1 MERNAGI
8 SRADPDAG
16 PAAVLPGSDVDALE
30 LIRRHLEL
38 ECIGFDAEGSLVRLP
53 CPNPDTVPR
62 LYVARH
68 AGGYAVYPRHD
79 LPRQVRREL
88 AELPPERL
96 FDDEELVARLLAGI
110 ELGTDD
116 PTPWRGKSYVFAE
129 APPPEAYRGA
139 VRLGELHRAA
149 IARYDPGLVVAGRA
163 VFAVL
168 VEGEIV
174 ATCESSREDG
184 VAAEAWVR
192 TLPAHRRRGHARRAT
207 AAWGAHQLRQG
218 KTAYYSHRL
227 DNGASQGVARSLGLR
242 HYIDDIGY

>member
-1 MERNAGI
+1 M
-8 SRADPDAG
+8 
-16 PAAVLPGSDVDALE
+16 DALE

-68 AGGYAVYPRHD
+68 AGGYAVYLRHD

-88 AELPPERL
+88 AALPPQRL
-96 FDDEELVARLLAGI
+96 FEDEGLVARLLAGI
-110 ELGTDD
+110 ELGTGD
-116 PTPWRGKSYVFAE
+116 PTPWRGTSYVFAD
-129 APPPEAYRGA
+129 APPREAYRGA
-139 VRLGELHRAA
+139 VRLGDAHRPT
-149 IARYDPGLVVAGRA
+149 IARYDPGLVVTGRA

-174 ATCESSREDG
+174 ATCESSRENG

-192 TLPAHRRRGHARRAT
+192 TLPAHQRRGHARRVT
-207 AAWGAHQLRQG
+207 AAWGAHQLWQG

-227 DNGASQGVARSLGLR
+227 DNRASQAVAHSLGLR
-242 HYIDDIGY
+242 HYIDDVGY

>member
-1 MERNAGI
+1 MEAG
-8 SRADPDAG
+8 RADRDAG
-16 PAAVLPGSDVDALE
+16 PIAVLPGIAVDALE

-38 ECIGFDAEGSLVRLP
+38 ECIGFDAEAALVRLP

-68 AGGYAVYPRHD
+68 AGGYAVYFRHD
-79 LPRQVRREL
+79 LPREVRREL
-88 AELPPERL
+88 AALPPERL
-96 FDDEELVARLLAGI
+96 FDDEGLVARLLAGV
-110 ELGTDD
+110 ELGGEG
-116 PTPWRGKSYVFAE
+116 PSPWRGKSYVFAE
-129 APPPEAYRGA
+129 APPGKVYRGA
-139 VRLGELHRAA
+139 ERLGESHRPA
-149 IARYDPGLVVAGRA
+149 IARYDPGLVVTGRA

-174 ATCESSREDG
+174 ASCESSRENA

-192 TLPAHRRRGHARRAT
+192 ALPAHRRRGYARRVT
-207 AAWGAHQLRQG
+207 AAWGAHQLGQG

-242 HYIDDIGY
+242 HYIDDVGY